1 MEYNYNGKVYK
12 VDDNRVDE
20 LMESL
25 DISLAD
31 ACETILADD
40 GVIDNEEQN
49 ALDKDA
55 KKTGR
60 RYEKSE
66 KTRKKVKK
74 ERKVDENKA
83 ELLKIIANALENE
96 ANIVQIAQ
104 KNEVELSF
112 SYENDNYTVK
122 LTKHRPKKA

>member
-83 ELLKIIANALENE
+83 EMLELIKKAFENHPD
-96 ANIVQIAQ
+96 IVITGQ
-104 KNEVELSF
+104 KTETEVYFE
-112 SYENDNYTVK
+112 YDNDQYTVK